1 MNYQETL
8 TWLFAQLPMF
18 QKVGKVAFKAD
29 LSNIIK
35 FCDYLNNPQNT
46 FKSIHVAGTNGKGST
61 SHMMASVLQEAGYK
75 VGLHTSPHLK
85 HFGER
90 SRINGINMSEE
101 FIIAFVEK
109 HKNFIEQNSFSFFE
123 VSVAMGFQYFAEQ
136 KVDIAII
143 ETGLGGRLDSTN
155 IIQPKICV
163 ITNIGKDHT
172 AILGNTLEQIAGE
185 KAGIIKPN
193 TAVIIGEYLP
203 ETKPVFEAKAKEQNA
218 DIYFVEDIFSCS
230 RLHPNTEK
238 TEIEPS
244 QDLSEVKQNRDHS
257 VVEQDHKFSVVDRS
271 GDLSAVERSRDHT
284 EYKTDLKG
292 IYQKKNSKTATLT
305 LQKLNELGEF
315 TISEKNIKNGLL
327 NVVKNTGLR
336 GRWDILQEN
345 PLVVADTAHNPAG
358 ISQIIQQFK
367 ETKHNQLHLVLGFV
381 NDKDVNS
388 ILSFFPQNARYYFSE
403 PNVPRKL
410 NIEDLKNIVSNQ
422 LNAQYFSTVSGALE
436 KAKENAKKDDFI
448 YIGGSTFVVTEV
460 I

>member
-29 LSNIIK
+29 LSNITK
-35 FCDYLNNPQNT
+35 FCTYLNNPQNT

-155 IIQPKICV
+155 IIQPEICV

-193 TAVIIGEYLP
+193 TAVIIGEYLS

-218 DIYFVEDIFSCS
+218 DIYFVEDIFSCFH
-230 RLHPNTEK
+230 LHSNTEK
-238 TEIEPS
+238 TEIQPS
-244 QDLSEVKQNRDHS
+244 QDLSEVKQNRGH
-257 VVEQDHKFSVVDRS
+257 
-271 GDLSAVERSRDHT
+271 SAVERSRDQSKF
-284 EYKTDLKG
+284 KTDLKG

-403 PNVPRKL
+403 PNVLRKL
-410 NIEDLKNIVSNQ
+410 NIEDLKNIVSKQ
-422 LNAQYFSTVSGALE
+422 LNAEYFSTISAALE
-436 KAKENAKKDDFI
+436 KAKENAQEDDLI
-448 YIGGSTFVVTEV
+448 YVGGSTFVVAEV